1 MCILNEYPQVT
12 PSGRMLTTLGIP
24 LDLFSGG
31 KKKPCGFLQ
40 PKWVKSI
47 VQKSQGY
54 SALSS

>member
-40 PKWVKSI
+40 PK
-47 VQKSQGY
+47 
-54 SALSS
+54 